1 MKKNISINLQG
12 IIFHIEEDG
21 YEVLS
26 RYLTEVKSHFASYQG
41 HEDIVSDIEGRIAE
55 LFSARITPLQQVISL
70 IDVEAMIAKMGRVSD
85 FAMEA
90 DEDYAEAED
99 GPTTSAFG
107 ANGPAASTI
116 PSTTGPAEPRRL
128 YRDMAH
134 RKIAGVAAGIA
145 QYFNVS
151 PLWVRIGWVVLAL
164 FTPGLINL
172 LTDSD
177 HHIRLHLGSWA
188 ILAYAI
194 MWMALP
200 KRYDAPTPNDT
211 PFSDG
216 PLAGRKYYRDV
227 DNGKIGGVAAGLAH
241 YLRAD
246 VTLIRIILLAGLF
259 VGGFTFVLY
268 VILWIA
274 SPQAITVADKM
285 RMRGDAMTLEGF
297 DSKLRNAPFDDA
309 TLAGGNRPVGAFL
322 EDLGRNLRPLV
333 NFAGS
338 FIRVAAGVLLTMMGF
353 GLLLFVSVV
362 AGVAAGLIPQSENIV
377 FGDLPVHVLLNGVP
391 EWGVLAGFLAFGIPA
406 LSLLLGGLNLLFR
419 RTIMNRTVSLSLL
432 GLWLLSVVGV
442 TMAAV
447 RQSHDFQHDAE
458 VEVRQAYPELT
469 KPVLF
474 LDEHSI
480 DRQNDQW
487 PHVSLA
493 AIDSGRTVE
502 VLRTMSA
509 KGSDEDD
516 ARRNASTTIAYNVR
530 VSGDSSLVFDDHFSF
545 QSNAKYRDQDL
556 HVVVRLPR
564 DRTFRISSGF
574 ASLVGDEG
582 FVNNRQPNEPE
593 KYRYRLAANRLQC
606 VECPNQ
612 DADDEDNDADIDINV
627 NVNGD
632 DDNDSDDNA
641 GRTVSGAPSFNLNL
655 NHYGAGRRS
664 FPENDFTKVRV
675 QGGYRV
681 MIRQGD
687 NFRIEAAGQEDDLR
701 DLRIEREGNELD
713 IRPRR
718 SGLLGTAFG
727 DDHDKIL
734 ISITMPDIEA
744 VSLAGAVQA
753 DVAGFP
759 RQVSLAVEQ
768 AGASHLR
775 LNGDF
780 NRLDLELAG
789 ACRTTAA
796 GEVDQLE
803 VDAAG
808 ACNLA
813 GAELRANTANL
824 DLAGVS
830 HARLQVNKT
839 LKAEAVGACVIEY
852 SGNPTNVDTDAT
864 GASRVKRL
872 K

>member
-26 RYLTEVKSHFASYQG
+26 RYLAEVKSHFANYQG

-55 LFSARITPLQQVISL
+55 LFSARISPLQQVISL
-70 IDVEAMIAKMGRVSD
+70 SDVEAMIAKMGRVSD
-85 FAMEA
+85 FAVEA
-90 DEDYAEAED
+90 DEDYAEAEA
-99 GPTTSAFG
+99 GPTASAFG

-116 PSTTGPAEPRRL
+116 PPINAGPAEPRRL

-151 PLWVRIGWVVLAL
+151 PLWIRVAWVFLAI
-164 FTPGLINL
+164 FTPALISDFGSHNFNL
-172 LTDSD
+172 QF
-177 HHIRLHLGSWA
+177 GGWA
-188 ILAYAI
+188 VLLYII

-200 KRYDAPTPNDT
+200 KRYDAPAPNDT
-211 PFSDG
+211 PFTDG

-241 YLRAD
+241 YLRVD
-246 VTLIRIILLAGLF
+246 VTLVRIILLAGLF

-297 DSKLRNAPFDDA
+297 DSKLRNSPFDDA
-309 TLAGGNRPVGAFL
+309 ALAGGNRPVGAFI
-322 EDLGRNLRPLV
+322 EDFGRNLRPLV
-333 NFAGS
+333 NFTGS
-338 FIRVAAGVLLTMMGF
+338 FIRISAGLLLTMMGF
-353 GLLLFVSVV
+353 GLLLFTSVV
-362 AGVAAGLIPQSENIV
+362 AGVAIGLIPQSENIV

-391 EWGVLAGFLAFGIPA
+391 EWGMLAGFLAFGIPA

-432 GLWLLSVVGV
+432 GLWLLSIIGV

-447 RQSHDFQHDAE
+447 RQSHDFQHEAE
-458 VEVRQAYPELT
+458 VEERKTYPELT

-480 DRQNDQW
+480 DRHTDQW

-493 AIDSGRTVE
+493 ALDSGRAVE

-509 KGSDEDD
+509 KGSNEDD
-516 ARRNASTTIAYNVR
+516 ARRNASTTIAYTVR
-530 VSGDSSLVFDDHFSF
+530 VSGDSSLIFDDHFSF
-545 QSNAKYRDQDL
+545 QPNAKYRDQDL
-556 HVVVRLPR
+556 HVVIRLPR
-564 DRTFRISSGF
+564 DRSFRISSGF
-574 ASLVGDEG
+574 ANLVGDEG

-593 KYRYRLAANRLQC
+593 KYRYRLVGSRLQC
-606 VECPNQ
+606 QECPAEET
-612 DADDEDNDADIDINV
+612 DADNDDDTDIDINV
-627 NVNGD
+627 NVSDED
-632 DDNDSDDNA
+632 DSASDDS
-641 GRTVSGAPSFNLNL
+641 RTVKGAPSFNLDL
-655 NHYGAGRRS
+655 KYYGPARRNFS
-664 FPENDFTKVRV
+664 ENDFTKVRV

-687 NFRIEAAGQEDDLR
+687 SFRIEAAGQDDDLR
-701 DLRIEREGNELD
+701 DLRVTREGNELD

-718 SGLLGTAFG
+718 SGLFGDAFG
-727 DDHDKIL
+727 GDHDKIL

-744 VSLAGAVQA
+744 VSLAGAVRA

-759 RQVSLAVEQ
+759 RQVSLNVEQ

-775 LNGDF
+775 LQGDF

-796 GEVDQLE
+796 GDVDQLE

-808 ACNLA
+808 ACNLS
-813 GAELRANTANL
+813 GADLRANTANL

-830 HARLQVNKT
+830 HARVQVNET